1 MRLLLILR
9 PRRPSQ
15 TALAPTAEEAAAA
28 AAEEE
33 EEEEEEEELSLEA
46 MALDSGD
53 APARALVI

>member
-1 MRLLLILR
+1 MLR

-15 TALAPTAEEAAAA
+15 TALAPTAEEAGAAA
-28 AAEEE
+28 AEE

>member
-1 MRLLLILR
+1 MLR